1 MRTIEEKENLMSIAC
16 MIEGKNKYA
25 HDDDYK
31 VELKSWFTCIR
42 EAFNYVPKVE
52 VKRSRKLADIV
63 CGINELTGTTRKD
76 ILNYMID

>member
-1 MRTIEEKENLMSIAC
+1 MRTESEKERIMDTAC
-16 MIEGKNKYA
+16 MIESDNKYA
-25 HDDDYK
+25 NEDHGDD
-31 VELKSWFTCIR
+31 LKSWFTCIR
-42 EAFNYVPKVE
+42 EAINYVPKAE